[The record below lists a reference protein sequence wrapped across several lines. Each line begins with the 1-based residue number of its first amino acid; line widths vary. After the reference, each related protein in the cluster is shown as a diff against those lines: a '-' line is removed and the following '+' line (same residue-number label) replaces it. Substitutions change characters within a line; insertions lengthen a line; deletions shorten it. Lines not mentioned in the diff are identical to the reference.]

1 MQGKLTEFT
10 PDPDNPDPMHYP
22 NLPALIND
30 LKRSPPTGPIA
41 LVLVEDDIEVQS
53 TIIHLQKAGFARVI
67 TFAPSDMALPEDIDR
82 VDHPVL
88 TDAALPEIVNAVM
101 AAVPDIWLHY
111 CYNAEYL
118 FYPFCEHRSVGE
130 MTTFAMEERRD
141 SILTYVVDLYAGD
154 LRNAPLAV
162 ARDDAFL
169 DRSGYYALARTDET
183 GAALER
189 QMDFYGG
196 LRWRFEEHVPY
207 HRRRI
212 DRVSLFRA
220 VPGLKMLPDRLFNM
234 PEYNTFACP
243 WHNNLTAAV
252 CSFRTAKALKRN
264 PGSRY
269 QIESFHWQNSVRFNW
284 QSQQL
289 FDLGLMEPG
298 QWF

>member
-1 MQGKLTEFT
+1 MQGKLTEFAPT
-10 PDPDNPDPMHYP
+10 PDNLDPMLYP

-53 TIIHLQKAGFARVI
+53 TITHLQKAGFARVI

-118 FYPFCEHRSVGE
+118 FYPFCERRSVGE

-154 LRNAPLAV
+154 LRHAPLAV

-220 VPGLKMLPDRLFNM
+220 VPGLQMLQDRLFNM

-269 QIESFHWQNSVRFNW
+269 QIESFHWQNSVRFSW

>member
-1 MQGKLTEFT
+1 MQGKLTEFAPT
-10 PDPDNPDPMHYP
+10 PDNLDPMHYP

-30 LKRSPPTGPIA
+30 LKRSLPSGPMA
-41 LVLVEDDIEVQS
+41 LVLVEDDVEVQS
-53 TIIHLQKAGFARVI
+53 TITHLQKAGFARVI
-67 TFAPSDMALPEDIDR
+67 AFAPSDMALPEDIDR

-118 FYPFCEHRSVGE
+118 FYPFCEHRSVDE

-183 GAALER
+183 GAVLER

-220 VPGLKMLPDRLFNM
+220 VPGLKMLPDRLFNV